1 MDAAPLD
8 RSVSR
13 SDVEPAEQGRP
24 DPEMIRTTID
34 DPSPGGG
41 DASSEGGR
49 AVAAAPASS
58 DVPQSWRQLLRDDFE
73 GPDFSPLG
81 GLYYRDNYE
90 QSAGTVELQ
99 DKVKLSGTGALKLS
113 VRPIEPEDP
122 GHSERAEVWE
132 KTALWAPWCQGMW
145 YGFAVK
151 FADPIPDD
159 AHRYVIAQWKRE
171 ILPDAIGDYSP
182 YLALRMTSGKL
193 YATVETNYLAP
204 SGNGVPTFFRPQ
216 VNQMRSLVAT
226 GASWTP
232 QDGRVFA
239 GFTAALRVTDHG
251 NPLPSPSSGWIEF
264 AIYVQPGP
272 DGSGRI
278 EINANGKPVATVEG
292 PIGHADEKGLGD
304 RQYFKFG
311 PYRAGHSNDWTL
323 YYDHFRRSPRRS
335 DLVG

>member
-1 MDAAPLD
+1 M
-8 RSVSR
+8 S
-13 SDVEPAEQGRP
+13 AERGRP
-24 DPEMIRTTID
+24 R
-34 DPSPGGG
+34 G
-41 DASSEGGR
+41 
-49 AVAAAPASS
+49 AAATQAAT
-58 DVPQSWRQLLRDDFE
+58 DAPQSWRQPLRDDFD
-73 GPDFSPLG
+73 GADFSPLG

-99 DKVKLSGTGALKLS
+99 DEVKLSGAGALKLS
-113 VRPIEPEDP
+113 VRPIEPADP

-132 KTALWAPWCQGMW
+132 KTALWAPWRQGMW

-171 ILPDAIGDYSP
+171 ILPDAVGDYSP

-193 YATVETNYLAP
+193 YATVETNHIAP
-204 SGNGVPTFFRPQ
+204 AASLSGAGVPTFFRPQ

-226 GASWTP
+226 DASWTP
-232 QDGRVFA
+232 GDGRVFS
-239 GFTAALRVTDHG
+239 GVTTALSVTDHG

-278 EINANGKPVATVEG
+278 EINANGKPVVTVEG
-292 PIGHADEKGLGD
+292 PIGHADEKGLGV

-323 YYDHFRRSPRRS
+323 YYDHFRRSPHRS
-335 DLVG
+335 DVVR